1 MDATKFHI
9 VAKLSRINVWNRQS
23 QEKEEMLS
31 ARDILKMFCIIVI
44 IRGFIVSFLDSL
56 N

>member
-1 MDATKFHI
+1 MDATNFHI

-44 IRGFIVSFLDSL
+44 IQDFVMCL
-56 N
+56 